1 MRAQIKTFVLWA
13 LLLFVMATTVL
24 ADPPENDTVNISI
37 VINTPPNITFIL
49 LDDNLDSPAN
59 EIDLIAATNQ
69 TVYCTFNVS
78 EFDGTASI
86 NQSSLNVT
94 ITANVTGYTGTE
106 NVKSEFYLV
115 WNDTT
120 NVDACLNQSTGS
132 LPNGGWNYYNCSI
145 SMPYFAENGTWSC
158 FARVFDNTSISGNAT
173 DTALVNQLIALNISR
188 DSIVFGAIGL
198 GQNTTSQDY
207 NTTIENI
214 GNVPLS
220 VQMTSHW
227 NVSLPLNDTYAM
239 TCTSGQI
246 NESDILF
253 DDDNTFTSNIG
264 DTGNWTYLNSTST
277 LITSGIGLVEAANFS
292 VPAYHTVFWGINLQ
306 KSIALDPRGQ
316 CSGFLFINAIIA

>member
-1 MRAQIKTFVLWA
+1 MGVEKKVILFFIVLCLA
-13 LLLFVMATTVL
+13 STVL
-24 ADPPENDTVNISI
+24 ADPPTNDTVNISI
-37 VINTPPNITFIL
+37 YVNTPPNVTFVL
-49 LDDNLDSPAN
+49 LDDSLDSPAN
-59 EIDLIAATNQ
+59 EIDLVAATNQ
-69 TVYCTFNVS
+69 TVYCSFNVS
-78 EFDGTASI
+78 DFDGIESI

-94 ITANVTGYTGTE
+94 ITSNTTGYTGTE
-106 NVKSEFYLV
+106 DIKFEYHLA

-145 SMPYFAENGTWSC
+145 SMPYFAENGTWTC
-158 FARVFDNTSISGNAT
+158 LARIFDNTSSSGNST
-173 DTALVNQLIALNISR
+173 DSALVNQLVALNISR

-220 VQMTSHW
+220 LQMTSHW
-227 NVSLPLNDTYAM
+227 NESLPLNDTYAM
-239 TCTSGQI
+239 TCETGQI

-264 DTGNWTYLNSTST
+264 DAGNWTYLNSTSA
-277 LITSGIGLVEAANFS
+277 LITSSIGLVEAANYS
-292 VPAYHTVFWGINLQ
+292 APAYHTIFWGINLQ
-306 KSIALDPRGQ
+306 KSIVLNPRGQ
-316 CSGFLFINAIIA
+316 CNGFLFFNAILGP